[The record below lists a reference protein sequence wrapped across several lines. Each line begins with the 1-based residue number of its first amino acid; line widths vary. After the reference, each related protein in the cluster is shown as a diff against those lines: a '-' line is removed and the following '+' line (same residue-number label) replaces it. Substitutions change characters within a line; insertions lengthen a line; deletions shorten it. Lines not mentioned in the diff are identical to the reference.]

1 MSSVH
6 VIPADLLGHPHGT
19 GLYEV
24 HEWRNAAAILQEV
37 YLEAWRDVIEVL
49 RAFRLPRSDILTP
62 GGGKSPIASKLDSAF
77 YARGWEEKRF
87 ETRITVDQTSYDSPT
102 HQVDCL
108 KSKVALEVEWSNKDT
123 FFDRDLNNF
132 RLLFDLRAID
142 VGIIITRSDELQA
155 LFNEL
160 GKGKSY
166 GQSTTHMSRL
176 LPRLEGGG
184 GGGCPVLA
192 FGINRKLYVDDSLGT
207 ESAGPTVGPADE
219 NPQL

>member
-1 MSSVH
+1 MASVH
-6 VIPADLLGHPHGT
+6 VIPADLLGQPHGD

-24 HEWRNAAAILQEV
+24 HEWRNAAVILQDV
-37 YLEAWRDVIEVL
+37 YPDAWGDLLEVL
-49 RAFRLPRSDILTP
+49 RAFRLRRTDVLTP
-62 GGGKSPIASKLDSAF
+62 GGGKSPIASKLDGAF

-87 ETRITVDQTSYDSPT
+87 DTRITVDQTSYDSPT

-142 VGIIITRSDELQA
+142 VGVIITRSDELQS

-166 GQSTTHMSRL
+166 GQSTTHMSKL

-192 FGINRKLYVDDSLGT
+192 FGINRKLYLDDSRAT
-207 ESAGPTVGPADE
+207 EPSVPSAGPRDE
-219 NPQL
+219 NPQP

>member
-1 MSSVH
+1 VSSVH
-6 VIPADLLGHPHGT
+6 VVPDDLRGFPQGT

-37 YLEAWRDVIEVL
+37 YPAEWHDVLEVL
-49 RAFRLPRSDILTP
+49 RSFRLLRSDILTP
-62 GGGKSPIASKLDSAF
+62 GGGKSPIASKLDGALYS
-77 YARGWEEKRF
+77 RGWAEKRF
-87 ETRITVDQTSYDSPT
+87 DTRVTVDQHTYESPT
-102 HQVDCL
+102 HRVDCL

-142 VGIIITRSDELQA
+142 VGIIVTRSDDLQV

-166 GQSTTHMSRL
+166 GQSTTHMGRL
-176 LPRLEGGG
+176 LPRLEGGS
-184 GGGCPVLA
+184 GGGCPILV
-192 FGINRKLYVDDSLGT
+192 FGINRNLYVSEQG
-207 ESAGPTVGPADE
+207 GPTASKGPVDE
-219 NPQL
+219 NPQP